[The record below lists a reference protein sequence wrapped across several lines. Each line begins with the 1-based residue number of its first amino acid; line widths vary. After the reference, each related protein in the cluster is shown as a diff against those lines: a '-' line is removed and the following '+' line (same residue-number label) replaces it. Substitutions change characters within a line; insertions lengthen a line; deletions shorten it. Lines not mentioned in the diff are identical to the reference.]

1 MANSRSSGK
10 YYEYATVDTDIAS
23 ADEGYFTNAISPRNI
38 MKENNTKQVFFS
50 IRETDAESA
59 ASVITVTLQF
69 RCRGDGFWQDYN
81 AAFSIGDRKVI
92 EDTAGYVEW
101 RAGVKAG
108 DVTSGSVTFGFDW

>member
-1 MANSRSSGK
+1 MANSRRSGQ

-23 ADEGYFTNAISPRNI
+23 EDVGYFTNAISPRNI
-38 MKENNTKQVFFS
+38 IKEQKAKQIFFS

-59 ASVITVTLQF
+59 PSVITVGLQF
-69 RCRGDGFWQDYN
+69 KCYGDAFWQDYN
-81 AAFSIGDRKVI
+81 ETFSIGDRKVI
-92 EDTAGYVEW
+92 EESAGYVEW